1 MRQSEVK
8 LTFSAS
14 EPFFRGHYP
23 GSPVTPGV
31 MLIDRAVK
39 EAGRMVGRS
48 FVLKCVRKVKFSR
61 PVLPDETVLLRLELR
76 KEGEISYSF
85 SRDGE
90 QCASG
95 ILVFE

>member
-1 MRQSEVK
+1 MRQSELK

-23 GSPVTPGV
+23 GHPVTPGV

-39 EAGRMVGRS
+39 AAKQMVGRN
-48 FVLKCVRKVKFSR
+48 FVLKGVRKVKFSK
-61 PVLPDETVLLRLELR
+61 PVLPDEPVSLLIEQL
-76 KEGEISYSF
+76 GENEVSYLF

-90 QCASG
+90 PCASG
-95 ILVFE
+95 ILAFE